1 MIEPPSPSTSSDSTN
16 IPTIETIKMKLN
28 KTLEQC
34 LPMFGIGKNVEASI
48 RKKML
53 GIIKANKDIGKLK
66 NEEVIIFS
74 LLIHAIRELK
84 IPLNKKRLNEK
95 IKNYMAMNLILKD
108 LKDLQ
113 I

>member
-1 MIEPPSPSTSSDSTN
+1 MLQTTSSN

-28 KTLEQC
+28 KTLDEC

-48 RKKML
+48 RKKMIS
-53 GIIKANKDIGKLK
+53 IIKANKDIGKLK

-84 IPLNKKRLNEK
+84 IPLNKKKLNEK
-95 IKNYMAMNLILKD
+95 IQNYISMNLILKD
-108 LKDLQ
+108 MKDLQ

>member
-1 MIEPPSPSTSSDSTN
+1 MIDTSISSSYKREGL
-16 IPTIETIKMKLN
+16 PTIETIKMKLN
-28 KTLEQC
+28 KTLERC
-34 LPMFGIGKNVEASI
+34 LLMFGIGKNVEASI

-53 GIIKANKDIGKLK
+53 SIIKSNKDIGKLK
-66 NEEVIIFS
+66 NEEAIIFS

-95 IKNYMAMNLILKD
+95 IKNYIAMNLILKD

>member
-1 MIEPPSPSTSSDSTN
+1 MIEPPSSTSSDSCN

-53 GIIKANKDIGKLK
+53 SIIKANKDIGKLK

-74 LLIHAIRELK
+74 LLIHSIRELK

-95 IKNYMAMNLILKD
+95 IKNYIAMNLILKD

>member
-1 MIEPPSPSTSSDSTN
+1 MIESPLSTSSDNSN

-28 KTLEQC
+28 KTLKQC

-53 GIIKANKDIGKLK
+53 SIIKTNKDIGKLK

-95 IKNYMAMNLILKD
+95 IKNYIAMNLILKD
-108 LKDLQ
+108 LKNLQ

>member
-1 MIEPPSPSTSSDSTN
+1 MIETFTSSGSRN
-16 IPTIETIKMKLN
+16 IPTIETIKMTLN

-34 LPMFGIGKNVEASI
+34 LSLFGIGKNVEASI

-53 GIIKANKDIGKLK
+53 SIIRANRDIGKLK

-95 IKNYMAMNLILKD
+95 IKNYIATNLILKD
-108 LKDLQ
+108 LKYLQ

>member
-1 MIEPPSPSTSSDSTN
+1 MQKTPSNN

-28 KTLEQC
+28 KTLDEC

-48 RKKML
+48 RKKMIS
-53 GIIKANKDIGKLK
+53 IIKANKDIGKLK

-84 IPLNKKRLNEK
+84 IPLNKKKLNEK
-95 IKNYMAMNLILKD
+95 IQNYISMNLVLKD
-108 LKDLQ
+108 MKDLQ

>member
-1 MIEPPSPSTSSDSTN
+1 MLQTSSSN

-28 KTLEQC
+28 KILDEC

-48 RKKML
+48 RKKMIS
-53 GIIKANKDIGKLK
+53 IIKANKDIGKLK

-84 IPLNKKRLNEK
+84 IPLNKKKLNEK
-95 IKNYMAMNLILKD
+95 IQNYISMNLVLKD
-108 LKDLQ
+108 MKDLQ

>member
-1 MIEPPSPSTSSDSTN
+1 MIEPPPISSDSSN

-34 LPMFGIGKNVEASI
+34 LPVFGIGKNVEASI
-48 RKKML
+48 RKKMIC
-53 GIIKANKDIGKLK
+53 IIRANKDIGKLK

-95 IKNYMAMNLILKD
+95 IKKYIAMNLILKD
-108 LKDLQ
+108 LKDLK

>member
-1 MIEPPSPSTSSDSTN
+1 MIEPPSTSIDNSN

-28 KTLEQC
+28 KTLDEC

-53 GIIKANKDIGKLK
+53 SIIKANKDIGKLK

-84 IPLNKKRLNEK
+84 IPLNKKKLNEK
-95 IKNYMAMNLILKD
+95 IQNYISMNIVLKDMKD
-108 LKDLQ
+108 LK